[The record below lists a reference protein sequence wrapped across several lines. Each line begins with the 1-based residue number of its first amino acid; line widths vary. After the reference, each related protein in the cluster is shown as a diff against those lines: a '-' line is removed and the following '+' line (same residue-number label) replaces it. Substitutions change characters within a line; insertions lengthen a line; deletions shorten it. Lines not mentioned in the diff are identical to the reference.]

1 MHIRAQTTALFT
13 LLSALAL
20 ALPACAEEQP
30 QPASPSG
37 APGAATSSGT
47 PVNTPRTGAGA
58 RRQHGYSVRAGY
70 ELTPAADPVPGGRFL
85 EFDDRGNL
93 FISCPNFAHVLML
106 SDTDGDG
113 FLETRRIIAE
123 GPDLQSV
130 HGLCF
135 HRAPDGTRWLW
146 IAPTD
151 SIHKVRLDNLPPE
164 GELPERLTVIPS
176 GRLPEGG
183 SHWWRSLLV
192 TDAHLYTSVGDS
204 GNITDESNSERQK
217 IWRFDHEGGKKT
229 LFVSGIR
236 NTEKLRLRPGTSEVW
251 GIDHGSDNFGAP
263 YGESRR
269 TYGPVTDFNPFCELN
284 HYTQGAFYGHPFVT
298 GYRLPRAEYAFGD
311 NKRRDILDIADR
323 TTVPEF
329 VFGAHTAANSF
340 TFLDPARCGPNHSMP
355 ADHAGD
361 LFVAAR
367 GSWNR
372 RELAGYFVARV
383 LFDSGRPYGM
393 LEIVSTLAD
402 DGETH
407 SGKPI
412 DCAHAPDGSVLFSV
426 DTTPGTRDARIFR
439 IRHTGD

>member
-1 MHIRAQTTALFT
+1 MHT
-13 LLSALAL
+13 LARRPAALAL
-20 ALPACAEEQP
+20 MSALTLTVAACADEQP
-30 QPASPSG
+30 PSTDPAPV
-37 APGAATSSGT
+37 APVAGT
-47 PVNTPRTGAGA
+47 PVNTPRTGDGA

-70 ELTPAADPVPGGRFL
+70 DLSVAADPVPGGRFL

-93 FISCPNFAHVLML
+93 FITCPNLSQVLML
-106 SDTDGDG
+106 TDADGDA
-113 FLETRRIIAE
+113 FFESRRVIAE

-130 HGLCF
+130 HGVCF
-135 HRAPDGTRWLW
+135 HRAADGSRWLW
-146 IAPTD
+146 VAPSD
-151 SIHKVRLDNLPPE
+151 SIHKIALDNLPADEP
-164 GELPERLTVIPS
+164 PQRIAVIPA
-176 GRLPEGG
+176 GALPEGG
-183 SHWWRSLLV
+183 GHWWRSLLV
-192 TDAHLYTSVGDS
+192 TDTHLYTSVGDS
-204 GNITDESNSERQK
+204 GNISDESSSDRQK
-217 IWRFDHEGGKKT
+217 IWRFNHDGTGKS
-229 LFVSGIR
+229 LFASGLR

-284 HYTQGAFYGHPFVT
+284 RYTQGAFYGHPFVT

-311 NKRRDILDIADR
+311 RKRSDILDLADR

-329 VFGAHTAANSF
+329 VFPAHSATNAF
-340 TFLDPARCGPNHSMP
+340 TFLDPARCGPGKSMP

-383 LFDSGRPYGM
+383 LFDSGRPYGT
-393 LEIVSTLAD
+393 LEIVSTLSD
-402 DGETH
+402 NGKSH

-412 DCAHAPDGSVLFSV
+412 DCAQAPDGSVLFSV

-439 IRHTGD
+439 ISRNAR